1 MDRSFRVR
9 RAPAHSSSKGA
20 RGRREYHGLLLGPLY
35 ASCALRSSTGESWCS
50 AWLSGP
56 EPTSGGSWDNLGSGR
71 FSWLTGMRGEQP
83 PCWISAVP
91 CYVCSR
97 SGVPVDV
104 TGAGELLG
112 ALAAR
117 NKSLWAGLPPEL
129 HSGPVSVVR
138 GAWSVALGPLDAH
151 TLRRRLWS
159 RVRVLPQWHQWR
171 SPQQSSVPECGH

>member
-20 RGRREYHGLLLGPLY
+20 RGRREYHGLLLRPLY

-71 FSWLTGMRGEQP
+71 FSRLTGMRGEQP

-97 SGVPVDV
+97 SGVPVDG

-138 GAWSVALGPLDAH
+138 GAWSVARGPLDAH